1 MAIERVSPLA
11 CDGSLVV
18 PPWEVKAQ
26 AMFNTQP
33 VATAIAAAAR
43 PCKRERDL
51 SSQKSAIGSRRPVS
65 NRAVVTVWHS
75 ACINL

>member
-11 CDGSLVV
+11 CDGSLL
-18 PPWEVKAQ
+18 PWEVKAQ
-26 AMFNTQP
+26 ATFNAQP

-51 SSQKSAIGSRRPVS
+51 SSQKMTTGSRRATS
-65 NRAVVTVWHS
+65 NRAVVANFCMMSLKV
-75 ACINL
+75 